1 MASMEDYSSLD
12 IANHWFCCLGKRN
25 KLIALVR
32 CRKGTSCRIEHW
44 NNMELI
50 LESGIS
56 PSRRYI
62 ENGVHSADYPSF
74 ADILDSDLISLWEF
88 LDEQDR
94 IEVYLLSNESVF
106 C

>member
-1 MASMEDYSSLD
+1 
-12 IANHWFCCLGKRN
+12 
-25 KLIALVR
+25 
-32 CRKGTSCRIEHW
+32 
-44 NNMELI
+44 MELI